1 MNEGALGVHLV
12 DAVIVLT
19 LVEGAALL
27 AYRRATGKGIAARE
41 FLVNLLSG
49 LCLMLALRAALAG
62 AASAIVLACVTAAG
76 LAHAA
81 DLWRR
86 WQH

>member
-1 MNEGALGVHLV
+1 MSDWTWAVHLV
-12 DAVIVLT
+12 DAVIALT
-19 LVEGAALL
+19 LIEAVALL
-27 AYRRATGKGIAARE
+27 LYRRATGKGVAARE
-41 FLVNLLSG
+41 FVVNLLSG
-49 LCLMLALRAALAG
+49 LCLMLALRAALGG
-62 AASAIVLACVTAAG
+62 APPLGVLPWLAAAG

>member
-1 MNEGALGVHLV
+1 MNEAGLGVHLV
-12 DAVIVLT
+12 DAVIGLT
-19 LVEGAALL
+19 LVEAAVLL
-27 AYRRATGKGIAARE
+27 AYRRATGKGVAARE

-49 LCLMLALRAALAG
+49 LCLMVALRAALAG
-62 AASAIVLACVTAAG
+62 AAPAIVLACVAAAG